1 MIKEWDSYD
10 TEVSKAS
17 HKSLIHDAAV
27 LSIVYRDK
35 KKKFLVEFPALFM
48 GGLNRKLPLA
58 GDHFINNPSVCT
70 LPT

>member
-1 MIKEWDSYD
+1 MEPHISMIKEWDSYD

-35 KKKFLVEFPALFM
+35 KKSF
-48 GGLNRKLPLA
+48 
-58 GDHFINNPSVCT
+58 S
-70 LPT
+70 